1 MQVQCRVGA
10 SDVRHDSDLEPEG
23 EPGTRNTKPATRAGA
38 CPAGPGKNYPF
49 GDDDFPPA
57 CSFRQVRIVD
67 SRNGDAL
74 PHETAPDRRVFRP
87 GGEALFKDQ
96 LCQAVE
102 AARGTKALDDVS
114 RLVWRG
120 MSQGVL
126 DDDDAQ
132 MIAELIHARRESLKE
147 QREASRPKSIF
158 PPRRPQRAPVRA
170 EAIARRRRLAAS
182 GPLPPSIAA
191 RFTVGEAAVMRIV
204 GDECR
209 DRGFC
214 ALSLA
219 AIAARAGVC
228 RKLAQN
234 AIRLAK
240 RNGLLAVQERPC
252 PGKPHL
258 TNVITVVSAEWQ
270 LWLFRSKGGERRG
283 GGKKIAP
290 TDTDSIRDRKVGAGS
305 TREPL
310 RSRHQVRMNGV
321 SRE

>member
-1 MQVQCRVGA
+1 M
-10 SDVRHDSDLEPEG
+10 
-23 EPGTRNTKPATRAGA
+23 
-38 CPAGPGKNYPF
+38 
-49 GDDDFPPA
+49 
-57 CSFRQVRIVD
+57 
-67 SRNGDAL
+67 
-74 PHETAPDRRVFRP
+74 
-87 GGEALFKDQ
+87 FKDQ
-96 LCQAVE
+96 LCRAVDT
-102 AARGTKALDDVS
+102 ARGTKALDDVS

-126 DDDDAQ
+126 DDDNAQ
-132 MIAELIHARRESLKE
+132 MLAELIHARRESLKE
-147 QREASRPKSIF
+147 QREATRPKSIF

-234 AIRLAK
+234 AVRLAK
-240 RNGLLAVQERPC
+240 RCGLLGVQERPR

-258 TNVITVVSAEWQ
+258 TNVITVISSEWQ

-290 TDTDSIRDRKVGAGS
+290 TDTNSIRDRKVGAGS
-305 TREPL
+305 TREFL
-310 RSRHQVRMNGV
+310 RSKPQTAMNRAR
-321 SRE
+321 RE

>member
-1 MQVQCRVGA
+1 VH
-10 SDVRHDSDLEPEG
+10 VRQGREENHQ
-23 EPGTRNTKPATRAGA
+23 
-38 CPAGPGKNYPF
+38 F

-57 CSFRQVRIVD
+57 RSLRQVRIAD

-74 PHETAPDRRVFRP
+74 PFKTAPSWRVFRP

-96 LCQAVE
+96 LCRAVE
-102 AARGTKALDDVS
+102 TARGAKALDDVS

-132 MIAELIHARRESLKE
+132 MLAELIHARRESLKE
-147 QREASRPKSIF
+147 QQEASRPKSIF

-170 EAIARRRRLAAS
+170 DAIARRRRLAAS

-234 AIRLAK
+234 AIRLA
-240 RNGLLAVQERPC
+240 RRHGLLAVQERPC

-270 LWLFRSKGGERRG
+270 LWLFRSKGGAMRG
-283 GGKKIAP
+283 GGKKTAP
-290 TDTDSIRDRKVGAGS
+290 TDTNSIRDRKVAAGS
-305 TREPL
+305 GREPL
-310 RSRHQVRMNGV
+310 SSRPQTRANRAR
-321 SRE
+321 RE

>member
-1 MQVQCRVGA
+1 M
-10 SDVRHDSDLEPEG
+10 
-23 EPGTRNTKPATRAGA
+23 
-38 CPAGPGKNYPF
+38 
-49 GDDDFPPA
+49 
-57 CSFRQVRIVD
+57 
-67 SRNGDAL
+67 
-74 PHETAPDRRVFRP
+74 
-87 GGEALFKDQ
+87 FKDQ
-96 LCQAVE
+96 LCRAVE
-102 AARGTKALDDVS
+102 TARGTKALDDVS

-132 MIAELIHARRESLKE
+132 MLAELIHARRESLKE
-147 QREASRPKSIF
+147 QREATRPRSIF

-214 ALSLA
+214 ALSLG

-240 RNGLLAVQERPC
+240 RNGLLAVQERPR

-258 TNVITVVSAEWQ
+258 TNVITVASSEWQ

-283 GGKKIAP
+283 GRKKIAP
-290 TDTDSIRDRKVGAGS
+290 TDTNSTQDRGFGAGS
-305 TREPL
+305 TREPHWSKPQTPIT
-310 RSRHQVRMNGV
+310 RVR
-321 SRE
+321 RE